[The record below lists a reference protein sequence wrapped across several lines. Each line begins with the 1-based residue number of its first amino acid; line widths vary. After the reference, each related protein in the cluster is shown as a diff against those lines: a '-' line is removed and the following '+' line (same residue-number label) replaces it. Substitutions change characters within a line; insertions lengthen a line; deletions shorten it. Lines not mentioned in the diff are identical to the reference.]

1 MKIFIVYLLVYY
13 QLVVE
18 KLVLMYIKRN
28 KYKWRFLFLKG
39 LLSFGQLNILQ
50 KDFSILVDNDRYEG
64 MDI

>member
-1 MKIFIVYLLVYY
+1 MKIFILYLLVYY